1 MRNIFVLCL
10 LLSVFVPIKAQK
22 AVFASFDH
30 NFDTILD
37 HLSEKEGVAFLS
49 LDPDREI
56 KMEYDNTETTYL
68 FNKGRLYKLS
78 MVLSF
83 EEEKLLKRHYRQ
95 ALKQIESIAARK
107 VNHSSSEDGVV
118 AIKDGAVLHL
128 QILTD
133 EEGNKKLLISC
144 KKAKNTPEEELET
157 YDLMVDDVF
166 I

>member
-1 MRNIFVLCL
+1 
-10 LLSVFVPIKAQK
+10 
-22 AVFASFDH
+22 
-30 NFDTILD
+30 
-37 HLSEKEGVAFLS
+37 
-49 LDPDREI
+49 
-56 KMEYDNTETTYL
+56 MEFKNTETTYL

-83 EEEKLLKRHYRQ
+83 KEEKLLKKHYRQ
-95 ALKQIESIAARK
+95 ALRQIESIAARK
-107 VNHSSSEDGVV
+107 VNSSSSEEGVV

-133 EEGNKKLLISC
+133 EEGHKKLLISC